1 MENDPL
7 NLVGTTIAE
16 KYLVESVVGEGGFA
30 VVYRAL
36 HTVWKRPVAIKVF
49 KALSEVSRA
58 RRQELLDDF
67 IREGALLAELSERSS
82 AIVQARDVG
91 MVALPQGDSVPYM
104 VLEWLE
110 GEPLETLLL
119 RERELGT
126 PPRMP
131 EEVVALLGPV
141 ANALA
146 LAHQKGI
153 AHRDVKPGNIFVVA
167 TDDGVP
173 QVKLLDFGIAKVVQ
187 EAQKDGFRKTAGG
200 MTSFTP
206 LYGAPEQFDRG
217 RGATGPWTDVF
228 AFALILV
235 ELLAGREALVGD
247 DLAQLAYSSMDER
260 RRPTPR
266 ELGVE
271 VSDEVEAV
279 FAKALAVRPEERFG
293 DAGLMWSALR
303 GPLSMGPASGFAT
316 TVPSE

>member
-7 NLVGTTIAE
+7 SLVGTTIAE
-16 KYLVESVVGEGGFA
+16 KYLVESVEGEGGFA

-146 LAHQKGI
+146 LAHQ
-153 AHRDVKPGNIFVVA
+153 
-167 TDDGVP
+167 
-173 QVKLLDFGIAKVVQ
+173 
-187 EAQKDGFRKTAGG
+187 
-200 MTSFTP
+200 
-206 LYGAPEQFDRG
+206 
-217 RGATGPWTDVF
+217 
-228 AFALILV
+228 
-235 ELLAGREALVGD
+235 
-247 DLAQLAYSSMDER
+247 
-260 RRPTPR
+260 
-266 ELGVE
+266 
-271 VSDEVEAV
+271 
-279 FAKALAVRPEERFG
+279 
-293 DAGLMWSALR
+293 
-303 GPLSMGPASGFAT
+303 
-316 TVPSE
+316 